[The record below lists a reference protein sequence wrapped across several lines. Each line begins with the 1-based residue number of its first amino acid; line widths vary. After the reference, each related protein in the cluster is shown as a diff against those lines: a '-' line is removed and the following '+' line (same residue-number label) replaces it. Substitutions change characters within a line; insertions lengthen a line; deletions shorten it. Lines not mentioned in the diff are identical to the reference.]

1 MTEAPSYYGHFER
14 ATSSTGY
21 PLADWIFGHRLHEGQ
36 HWIEYMLE
44 FLNVLV
50 GFDYQLGQG
59 DDRLL
64 EQDGYR
70 KGYTRRSCYG
80 LRRFV
85 FYDDREKTKNP
96 RDELALRRLR
106 DELQKSV
113 VSQSVATNGAS
124 PLSLAKDLLRSYSA
138 VEVSRSW
145 FAKSL
150 FPAHEGLLFWE
161 ALRKGATKKHQGHV
175 DEDTPAAELDE
186 DMQLNA
192 RNFFARGGEIYYLI
206 LSAGTQSRPEQRE
219 YIEQRLRDLLTEANP
234 TIGRLANTI
243 DTTWRRVCQ
252 EDGDGVPEDGESEFH
267 LGWLP
272 HQDCQLY
279 REIASDLETLLR
291 ARLDPLE
298 TLDLFAHLICFHLL
312 VYIYHRAQPAEQDLC
327 GGGDCV
333 NRRRP
338 TMLVDCLEGQ
348 SPHLRRASSSLYKEL
363 EQLQLERARSYVRE
377 RVRLWVDEMANYGDF
392 VENLAFT
399 AEKHFN
405 VGSLHKAS
413 LTGYE
418 KAAEGLKARF
428 RRGEI
433 GVEEFVRSYSSVLE
447 DLLVQRFR
455 KQFLGVHRKLAR
467 SIGFVLPARG
477 TSQRYVLGDTILK
490 AIVLANVPPK
500 ERLEY
505 EFFLQ
510 RIYDR
515 YGLVIGQRQ
524 ARTSGLYERR
534 PINIEYYNA
543 NMSALQTK
551 LRNAWLLEE
560 YSDATALVVNGFAE

>member
-1 MTEAPSYYGHFER
+1 MTEPPPHFGHFER
-14 ATSSTGY
+14 ATGSTGY
-21 PLADWIFGHRLHEGQ
+21 PLADWVFGHRLHEGQ

-50 GFDYQLGQG
+50 GFDYRLGQG
-59 DDRLL
+59 DDGLP
-64 EQDGYR
+64 EQEGYK
-70 KGYTRRSCYG
+70 KGYARRSCYG

-85 FYDDREKTKNP
+85 FYDEREKTKNP
-96 RDELALRRLR
+96 RDELALRRLH
-106 DELQKSV
+106 DELQKTV
-113 VSQSVATNGAS
+113 VTESSASNGAS

-138 VEVSRSW
+138 VEVTRSW

-161 ALRKGATKKHQGHV
+161 ALRKGATKKQHGQV

-219 YIEQRLRDLLTEANP
+219 YIEGRLRFLLTEANP

-243 DTTWRRVCQ
+243 DSAWRRVC
-252 EDGDGVPEDGESEFH
+252 EEVEDGVPEEGEGEFQ

-272 HQDCQLY
+272 DPDCRLY

-298 TLDLFAHLICFHLL
+298 TLDLLAHLICFHLL

-327 GGGDCV
+327 GVEDCMKV
-333 NRRRP
+333 RRP
-338 TMLVDCLEGQ
+338 TILIDCLEGQ

-363 EQLQLERARSYVRE
+363 EQLQLQRARSYVRE
-377 RVRLWVDEMANYGDF
+377 RVRLWAADMSSHEDIL
-392 VENLAFT
+392 ENLSDK
-399 AEKHFN
+399 AERHFN
-405 VGSLHKAS
+405 IGSLKTSFAR
-413 LTGYE
+413 YE
-418 KAAEGLKARF
+418 TAVERPKVQF

-433 GVEEFVRSYSSVLE
+433 GVEEFVRSYTSILE
-447 DLLVQRFR
+447 NLLVERFR

-467 SIGFVLPARG
+467 SIGFVLPNRG

-505 EFFLQ
+505 DAFLQ
-510 RIYDR
+510 RIHDR

-524 ARTSGLYERR
+524 ARASGLYERR
-534 PINIEYYNA
+534 PINIEYYND

-551 LRNAWLLEE
+551 LKNAWLLEE
-560 YSDATALVVNGFAE
+560 YSDATALVVNGFA